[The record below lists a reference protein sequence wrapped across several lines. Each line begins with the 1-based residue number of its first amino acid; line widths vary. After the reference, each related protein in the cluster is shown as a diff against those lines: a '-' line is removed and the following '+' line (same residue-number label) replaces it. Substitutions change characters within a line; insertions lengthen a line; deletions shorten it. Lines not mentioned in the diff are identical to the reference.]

1 MNKNYYDIL
10 QINQNASPEIIEKA
24 YKTLA
29 KKYHPDLQEESNKKE
44 AEEILKEINEA
55 YEILSDPNKKALY
68 DQNLKNETIS
78 QEEYNE
84 IYEENQNLKNTINNM
99 QHSRYSNSK
108 STSVNNIN
116 NNNNI
121 NSNNYDKYNN
131 QYNNQN
137 NNPDFEEMQRAQEL
151 EYQKQQLEYQQQME
165 QARQKAYHDAYIQ
178 DLKNRGYRIKYK
190 KSLKD
195 YIKGI
200 ISILIV
206 IAILI
211 ILWHVPFI
219 HNFFV
224 RLYEGNEILKY
235 SIDTITSLFKK

>member
-55 YEILSDPNKKALY
+55 YEILSNPEKKALY
-68 DQNLKNETIS
+68 DQNLRNETIS
-78 QEEYNE
+78 QEDYDKIYAQNE
-84 IYEENQNLKNTINNM
+84 ELKKKLSNL
-99 QHSRYSNSK
+99 
-108 STSVNNIN
+108 N
-116 NNNNI
+116 NNTAPSINLNSFNN
-121 NSNNYDKYNN
+121 SGSKKSQLDQEYLDKIKKE
-131 QYNNQN
+131 Q
-137 NNPDFEEMQRAQEL
+137 QEL
-151 EYQKQQLEYQQQME
+151 ELRKQQFQYQEQME
-165 QARQKAYHDAYIQ
+165 QARQRAYHDAYIQ

-200 ISILIV
+200 ISIIVVILVLI
-206 IAILI
+206 L
-211 ILWHVPFI
+211 LWHVPFI
-219 HNFFV
+219 QNFFIN
-224 RLYEGNEILKY
+224 LYENNQAIHY
-235 SIDTITSLFKK
+235 VVDIFSNLFN

>member
-55 YEILSDPNKKALY
+55 YEILSNPDKKALY

-78 QEEYNE
+78 QEDYEKMYVQNE
-84 IYEENQNLKNTINNM
+84 ELKEELNNLKNNTPNT
-99 QHSRYSNSK
+99 QYSN
-108 STSVNNIN
+108 IN
-116 NNNNI
+116 QEN
-121 NSNNYDKYNN
+121 
-131 QYNNQN
+131 
-137 NNPDFEEMQRAQEL
+137 FEAIKKEEQEL
-151 EYQKQQLEYQQQME
+151 EYKRRQLQYQEQIE

-190 KSLKD
+190 KSIKD
-195 YIKGI
+195 YLKGI
-200 ISILIV
+200 ISIIIV
-206 IAILI
+206 IIILI
-211 ILWHVPFI
+211 LLWHIPFI
-219 HNFFV
+219 QNFFMN
-224 RLYEGNEILKY
+224 LYENNE
-235 SIDTITSLFKK
+235 SIHYAVNFFTNLFN

>member
-29 KKYHPDLQEESNKKE
+29 KKYHPDLQEENNKRE

-55 YEILSDPNKKALY
+55 YEILSNPDKKALY

-78 QEEYNE
+78 QEDYEKMYVQNE
-84 IYEENQNLKNTINNM
+84 KLKEELNYLKNNT
-99 QHSRYSNSK
+99 SNDT
-108 STSVNNIN
+108 TSSNIN
-116 NNNNI
+116 LNSFNTSTTENPKANI
-121 NSNNYDKYNN
+121 NQENFDAIKK
-131 QYNNQN
+131 
-137 NNPDFEEMQRAQEL
+137 EEQEL
-151 EYQKQQLEYQQQME
+151 EYKRGQLQYQEQME

-178 DLKNRGYRIKYK
+178 DLKNRGYRIRYK

-200 ISILIV
+200 ISIIIV
-206 IAILI
+206 IIILI
-211 ILWHVPFI
+211 LLWHIPFI
-219 HNFFV
+219 QKFFIN
-224 RLYEGNEILKY
+224 LYENNQAIHY
-235 SIDTITSLFKK
+235 VVDIFSNLFN

>member
-10 QINQNASPEIIEKA
+10 QINQNASPEIIDKA

-78 QEEYNE
+78 QEDYDE
-84 IYEENQNLKNTINNM
+84 IYEENQNLKNAINNM
-99 QHSRYSNSK
+99 QNSRYTNSRAN
-108 STSVNNIN
+108 STNNIN
-116 NNNNI
+116 NNSI
-121 NSNNYDKYNN
+121 NPDNYN
-131 QYNNQN
+131 QYNNQ
-137 NNPDFEEMQRAQEL
+137 DFKEIQRAQEL
-151 EYQKQQLEYQQQME
+151 EYQKQQLAYQKQLE

-190 KSLKD
+190 KSIKD

-200 ISILIV
+200 VSIIIV
-206 IAILI
+206 IVILI
-211 ILWHVPFI
+211 ILWHIPFI
-219 HNFFV
+219 QSFFIKF
-224 RLYEGNEILKY
+224 YEENEI
-235 SIDTITSLFKK
+235 INNTVDFIISLFKE

>member
-1 MNKNYYDIL
+1 MNKNYYEIL
-10 QINQNASPEIIEKA
+10 QINQNASPEIIDKA

-78 QEEYNE
+78 QEEYDE
-84 IYEENQNLKNTINNM
+84 IYEENQNLKNAINNM
-99 QHSRYSNSK
+99 QNSRYTNPRTNS
-108 STSVNNIN
+108 TNDI
-116 NNNNI
+116 NNNI
-121 NSNNYDKYNN
+121 NPNNYN
-131 QYNNQN
+131 QYNNQ
-137 NNPDFEEMQRAQEL
+137 DFEEMQKAQEL
-151 EYQKQQLEYQQQME
+151 EYQKQQLAYQKQLE

-190 KSLKD
+190 KSIKD

-200 ISILIV
+200 ISIIIV
-206 IAILI
+206 IVILI
-211 ILWHVPFI
+211 ILWHIPFI
-219 HNFFV
+219 HNFFID
-224 RLYEGNEILKY
+224 LYEENEIINNAVNFIKN
-235 SIDTITSLFKK
+235 IFN

>member
-55 YEILSDPNKKALY
+55 YEILSNPDKKALY

-78 QEEYNE
+78 QEDYEKMYVQNE
-84 IYEENQNLKNTINNM
+84 KLKEELNNLKNNTPNT
-99 QHSRYSNSK
+99 QYSNINLK
-108 STSVNNIN
+108 SFNTSTTKNTKANIN
-116 NNNNI
+116 QENFDAI
-121 NSNNYDKYNN
+121 KK
-131 QYNNQN
+131 
-137 NNPDFEEMQRAQEL
+137 EEQEL
-151 EYQKQQLEYQQQME
+151 EYKRRQLQYQEQME

-178 DLKNRGYRIKYK
+178 DLKNRGYRIRYK

-200 ISILIV
+200 ISIIIV
-206 IAILI
+206 IIVLIL
-211 ILWHVPFI
+211 LWHIPFI
-219 HNFFV
+219 QKFFIN
-224 RLYEGNEILKY
+224 LYENNQAIHY
-235 SIDTITSLFKK
+235 VVDIFSNLFN

>member
-55 YEILSDPNKKALY
+55 YEILSNPEKKALY
-68 DQNLKNETIS
+68 DQNLRNETIS
-78 QEEYNE
+78 QEDYDKIYAQNE
-84 IYEENQNLKNTINNM
+84 ELKKKLSNL
-99 QHSRYSNSK
+99 
-108 STSVNNIN
+108 N
-116 NNNNI
+116 NNTAPSINLNSFNN
-121 NSNNYDKYNN
+121 SGSKESQLDQEYLDKIKKE
-131 QYNNQN
+131 Q
-137 NNPDFEEMQRAQEL
+137 QEL
-151 EYQKQQLEYQQQME
+151 ELRKQQLQYQEQME

-200 ISILIV
+200 ISIIVVILVLI
-206 IAILI
+206 L
-211 ILWHVPFI
+211 LWHVPFI
-219 HNFFV
+219 QNFFIN
-224 RLYEGNEILKY
+224 LYENNQAIHY
-235 SIDTITSLFKK
+235 VVDIFSNLFN

>member
-55 YEILSDPNKKALY
+55 YEILSNPDKKALY

-78 QEEYNE
+78 QEDYEKMYVQNE
-84 IYEENQNLKNTINNM
+84 KLKEELNNLKNNTPNT
-99 QHSRYSNSK
+99 QYSNINLK
-108 STSVNNIN
+108 SFNTSTTKNTKANIN
-116 NNNNI
+116 QENFDAI
-121 NSNNYDKYNN
+121 KK
-131 QYNNQN
+131 
-137 NNPDFEEMQRAQEL
+137 EEQEL
-151 EYQKQQLEYQQQME
+151 EYKRGQLQYQEQME

-190 KSLKD
+190 KSIKD

-200 ISILIV
+200 ISIIIV
-206 IAILI
+206 IIVLILLLHI
-211 ILWHVPFI
+211 PFI
-219 HNFFV
+219 QNFFIN
-224 RLYEGNEILKY
+224 LYKNNQAIHY
-235 SIDTITSLFKK
+235 VVDIFSNLFN

>member
-29 KKYHPDLQEESNKKE
+29 KKYHPDLQEASNKKE

-55 YEILSDPNKKALY
+55 YEILSNPEKKALY

-78 QEEYNE
+78 QEDVDK
-84 IYEENQNLKNTINNM
+84 IKKEE
-99 QHSRYSNSK
+99 
-108 STSVNNIN
+108 
-116 NNNNI
+116 
-121 NSNNYDKYNN
+121 
-131 QYNNQN
+131 
-137 NNPDFEEMQRAQEL
+137 QEL
-151 EYQKQQLEYQQQME
+151 EFRKQQIQYQEQME

-190 KSLKD
+190 KSLKE

-200 ISILIV
+200 IFIILV
-206 IAILI
+206 ILVLIL
-211 ILWHVPFI
+211 LWHVPFI
-219 HNFFV
+219 QNFFIN
-224 RLYEGNEILKY
+224 LYENNPAIHY
-235 SIDTITSLFKK
+235 VVDFFSDIFN

>member
-10 QINQNASPEIIEKA
+10 QINQNASPEIIDKA

-29 KKYHPDLQEESNKKE
+29 KKYHPDLQEENNKKE

-78 QEEYNE
+78 QEQYDE
-84 IYEENQNLKNTINNM
+84 IYEENQNLKNAINNM
-99 QHSRYSNSK
+99 QNSRSNSA
-108 STSVNNIN
+108 NDIN

-121 NSNNYDKYNN
+121 NPHNY
-131 QYNNQN
+131 NQN
-137 NNPDFEEMQRAQEL
+137 NNQDFEEMQRAQEL
-151 EYQKQQLEYQQQME
+151 EYQKQQLAYQQQLE

-190 KSLKD
+190 KSIKD

-206 IAILI
+206 IVILI
-211 ILWHVPFI
+211 ILWHIPFI
-219 HNFFV
+219 QSFFIKF
-224 RLYEGNEILKY
+224 YEENEIINNIVDFIK
-235 SIDTITSLFKK
+235 SIFN